1 MLLRNNTSNS
11 KNALLKEL
19 NTDTEVHSIG
29 INHINFGMEIDN
41 NGVNLLDDPT
51 YFTYSINQVS
61 QVYVQTG
68 SNFVTKRTKTAM
80 PTAYWT
86 TDSFYNVNIASYDTL
101 EVDNFLWP
109 TLKNY
114 TIAANFYAPRYDY
127 IEVKVYRC
135 NPTDSKVTCKSNIT
149 ATMKDSQLA
158 FMISN
163 NFVDFNNY
171 TQAVQNYLDDAYF
184 WYLAPGLRKKVD
196 IFVKKNSIN
205 FIDDF
210 VQLGQSTNQ
219 DFYQVS
225 SMRESVLIEDTDLQ
239 IISVYIRLDSNYDE
253 FSRRVYSFGDLL
265 GQTGGLYSAM
275 FLTGS
280 VMVAI
285 FTERLFVSSILKKVY
300 QIDEARDVE
309 MRKYIKANKM
319 KTK

>member
-1 MLLRNNTSNS
+1 MNN
-11 KNALLKEL
+11 
-19 NTDTEVHSIG
+19 
-29 INHINFGMEIDN
+29 
-41 NGVNLLDDPT
+41 
-51 YFTYSINQVS
+51 
-61 QVYVQTG
+61 
-68 SNFVTKRTKTAM
+68 VTKR
-80 PTAYWT
+80 
-86 TDSFYNVNIASYDTL
+86 
-101 EVDNFLWP
+101 NFF
-109 TLKNY
+109 
-114 TIAANFYAPRYDY
+114 NFMRFWHWVIQYDY

-135 NPTDSKVTCKSNIT
+135 NPTYSKVTCKSNIT

-196 IFVKKNSIN
+196 IFIKKNSIN

-210 VQLGQSTNQ
+210 VQLGQSIDQ

-265 GQTGGLYSAM
+265 GQTGGLYSAL
-275 FLTGS
+275 FIAGS

-300 QIDEARDVE
+300 QIDEVRDVE
-309 MRKYIKANKM
+309 MRKYIKENKG
-319 KTK
+319 KTKNYKVEPELENCN